1 VWHIHGVGRPPNRIL
16 IVRAAG
22 TSVLLSLLFVVV
34 YGATNWLTAHRPLAD
49 VQTWYF
55 AWELTFIPF
64 APLLI
69 VPYMSM
75 DVFFFMA
82 TFLCRDERELRTFA
96 FRVVFS
102 ILVAAAFFLLLPLK
116 LNWPARPS
124 VGGWFGNF
132 VEQSC
137 TAPFLM
143 EYPHNLFPS
152 LHIVLCLLVADIYAR
167 HSRGIARVLLCTWF
181 ILIGV
186 ATLLTW
192 QHHVVDIAGGLMLAG
207 FAFYVLRDSDSRCP
221 VTPNVRVGCYYAT
234 GALLVLMLAKAL
246 GLWGAFLLWP
256 AAGLGIAAGA
266 YFGFG
271 PGIFRKAGGRL
282 PWSTRFVLAPIL
294 TGQYLS
300 LVYYRRQCRAW
311 DEVVPAILIG
321 RTLTEAEA
329 AEAKKQGVTAV
340 LDLTAE
346 FSEVAAFRA
355 TRYRN
360 LPILDLTAPTQ
371 DQLHQAAAFIAEE
384 SALGTVFVHC
394 KIGYSRSAAV
404 VGAYLLASGQAGT
417 IDEAFEIL
425 REARPSIVIRPEV
438 MQSLRAF
445 AEKGRGK
452 GVRNRLS
459 ASATQSN
466 PIR

>member
-1 VWHIHGVGRPPNRIL
+1 
-16 IVRAAG
+16 
-22 TSVLLSLLFVVV
+22 
-34 YGATNWLTAHRPLAD
+34 
-49 VQTWYF
+49 
-55 AWELTFIPF
+55 
-64 APLLI
+64 
-69 VPYMSM
+69 M

-96 FRVVFS
+96 QRVVFS
-102 ILVAAAFFLLLPLK
+102 IMVAAAFFLLLPLK
-116 LNWPARPS
+116 LDWPERPY
-124 VGGWFGNF
+124 VGGWFGDF

-152 LHIVLCLLVADIYAR
+152 LHIVLCLIVADIYAR
-167 HSRGIARVLLCTWF
+167 HSRGIVRVLLCTWF
-181 ILIGV
+181 ILIGIS
-186 ATLLTW
+186 TLLTW

-207 FAFYVLRDSDSRCP
+207 FAFYVFRESDSRCP

-234 GALLVLMLAKAL
+234 GAVMVLMLAKAL

-256 AAGLGIAAGA
+256 AAGLGITAGA

-271 PGIFRKAGGRL
+271 PGIFRKADGRL

-300 LVYYRRQCRAW
+300 LVYYRGQCRAW
-311 DEVVPAILIG
+311 DEVVPAVLIG

-329 AEAKKQGVTAV
+329 AEAVKQGVTAV

-346 FSEVAAFRA
+346 FSEAAAFRD

-371 DQLHQAAAFIAEE
+371 DQLHEAAAFIAEE
-384 SALGTVFVHC
+384 SANGTVYVHC

-404 VGAYLLASGQAGT
+404 VGAYLLASGQAAT
-417 IDEAFEIL
+417 IDEAVEIL

-438 MQSLRAF
+438 MEALHAF
-445 AEKGRGK
+445 ANCEPSS
-452 GVRNRLS
+452 NLS
-459 ASATQSN
+459 LEQ
-466 PIR
+466 RQRV